1 MLGVV
6 RLQNSARPD
15 LGLVNKRSKF
25 MKFFGAKI
33 SFKAN
38 PKDTKSL
45 LYTNCYY
52 QKSNELLK
60 IIQVGKISF

>member
-6 RLQNSARPD
+6 RLQSSARLD

-25 MKFFGAKI
+25 MKFLGTKI
-33 SFKAN
+33 IFKAN
-38 PKDTKSL
+38 PKDIKSL
-45 LYTNCYY
+45 LYTNFYY
-52 QKSNELLK
+52 QKINELLK

>member
-6 RLQNSARPD
+6 RLQSSARLD

-25 MKFFGAKI
+25 MKFLGTKI
-33 SFKAN
+33 FFKEN
-38 PKDTKSL
+38 PQDTKSL
-45 LYTNCYY
+45 LYTNFYY